1 MARVRKTCDVIWNV
15 REPEVSNLLPSV
27 ANRDASQLKSK
38 KESSCVHQIEH
49 PSGVFP

>member
-15 REPEVSNLLPSV
+15 REPEVSNLLPPV
-27 ANRDASQLKSK
+27 ANRDTSQLKPE
-38 KESSCVHQIEH
+38 KESSGVHQVKH